1 MANLTKLLNKCRN
14 NPQGFRYAELCKICD
29 HFFGSPRQSSGSHRV
44 YRTPWEGEPYVN
56 IQDKKGMAK
65 PYQVRQVL
73 NAIEKLEELEANE

>member
-1 MANLTKLLNKCRN
+1 MANILKLLDKFRN
-14 NPQGFRYAELCKICD
+14 NPVGVRYTELCKVCD

-73 NAIEKLEELEANE
+73 DAIDKLQEQEENE

>member
-1 MANLTKLLNKCRN
+1 MANIVKLLDKFRN
-14 NPQGFRYAELCKICD
+14 NPVGVRYAELCKVCD

-73 NAIEKLEELEANE
+73 DAIDKLQEQEDE

>member
-1 MANLTKLLNKCRN
+1 MANIVKLLDKFRN
-14 NPQGFRYAELCKICD
+14 NPVGVRYAELCKVCD

-56 IQDKKGMAK
+56 IQDKKGMVK

-73 NAIEKLEELEANE
+73 DAIDKLQEQEDE